1 MIRMMV
7 IEKDKILPD
16 SHTEGTSL
24 SPSDPVRFV
33 WDKTTK
39 QSVHNSRMKTRV
51 LEDIKEN
58 QRLYKH
64 VNSKEFSKKVLDTAF
79 EQCFTTFRAKFK
91 AQRDRLIAE
100 HLKKREDGKARK
112 ARHLSRRKIVCISIS
127 FLVSQGYSPMLNNCV
142 DTETHQSFREPK
154 QDTNV

>member
-1 MIRMMV
+1 MRLHMIRMMV
-7 IEKDKILPD
+7 IETDKKLPD

-24 SPSDPVRFV
+24 SLSDPVRFV

-64 VNSKEFSKKVLDTAF
+64 VNPKEFSKKVLDTAF
-79 EQCFTTFRAKFK
+79 EQCFTTLRTKFK
-91 AQRDRLIAE
+91 SQRDRLIAE

-112 ARHLSRRKIVCISIS
+112 ARHLSRRKIVCIFIS
-127 FLVSQGYSPMLNNCV
+127 HWCPWGTY
-142 DTETHQSFREPK
+142 RY
-154 QDTNV
+154 